1 MKKSIART
9 VATVALLLALFN
21 LVAFIIPFART
32 TSFWLGYIF
41 TSVAI
46 LAQLPL
52 MLYAFMPKG
61 SLRNSLYGFPIAR
74 LSLIYLL
81 VQAVIG
87 LLCMLLA
94 AWLPFSVALIVQA
107 VVLALTMIGCMATSA
122 IRDEIHHQDARLQKD
137 VSVMRELCSRAGAL
151 AGQAQGE
158 VVQEQLRKLADDF
171 RYSDPVSSEATF
183 PLESDLRACM
193 DNLERALTDG
203 DMDGVAKLCPKAAA
217 LLAER
222 NRLCKLNK

>member
-1 MKKSIART
+1 MKKNIART
-9 VATVALLLALFN
+9 GATVVLLLALLN
-21 LVAFIIPFART
+21 LIAFVIPVART
-32 TSFWLGYIF
+32 TIFWLGYIF

-52 MLYAFMPKG
+52 MLYAFTPKG
-61 SLRNSLYGFPIAR
+61 SLRDSLYGFPIAR

-81 VQAVIG
+81 VQAVTG
-87 LLCMLLA
+87 LLCMVLA
-94 AWLPFSVALIVQA
+94 AWVPFSAALIVQA
-107 VVLALTMIGCMATSA
+107 VVLVLAIIGCMATSA
-122 IRDEIHHQDARLQKD
+122 IRDEIHNQDARLQKD
-137 VSVMRELCSRAGAL
+137 VSVMRELRSRAGAL

-158 VVQEQLRKLADDF
+158 AVQEQLRKLADDF
-171 RYSDPVSSEATF
+171 RFSDPVSSEATF
-183 PLESDLRACM
+183 PLESELRACM

-203 DMDGVAKLCPKAAA
+203 DMDGVAKLCAKAAA

>member
-1 MKKSIART
+1 MKKNIART
-9 VATVALLLALFN
+9 GATVVLLLALLN
-21 LVAFIIPFART
+21 LIAFVIPFART

-52 MLYAFMPKG
+52 MRYAFTPKG
-61 SLRNSLYGFPIAR
+61 SLRDSLYGFPIAR

-81 VQAVIG
+81 VQAVTG
-87 LLCMLLA
+87 LLCMVLA
-94 AWLPFSVALIVQA
+94 AWVPFSAALIVQA
-107 VVLALTMIGCMATSA
+107 VVLVLAIIGCMATSA
-122 IRDEIHHQDARLQKD
+122 IRDEIHKQDARLQKD
-137 VSVMRELCSRAGAL
+137 VSVMRELRSRAGAL

-158 VVQEQLRKLADDF
+158 AVQEQLRKLADDF
-171 RYSDPVSSEATF
+171 RFSDPVSSEATF
-183 PLESDLRACM
+183 PLESELRACM
-193 DNLERALTDG
+193 DNLEHALTDG
-203 DMDGVAKLCPKAAA
+203 DMDGVTKLCPKAAA

>member
-1 MKKSIART
+1 MKKNIART
-9 VATVALLLALFN
+9 GATVVLLLALLN
-21 LVAFIIPFART
+21 LIAFVIPFART
-32 TSFWLGYIF
+32 TIFWLGYIF

-52 MLYAFMPKG
+52 MLYAFTPKG
-61 SLRNSLYGFPIAR
+61 SLRGSLYGFPIAR

-81 VQAVIG
+81 VQAVTG
-87 LLCMLLA
+87 LLCMVLA
-94 AWLPFSVALIVQA
+94 AWVPFSAALIVQA
-107 VVLALTMIGCMATSA
+107 VVLVLAIIGCMATSA
-122 IRDEIHHQDARLQKD
+122 IRDEIHNQDARLQKD
-137 VSVMRELCSRAGAL
+137 VSVMRELRSRAGAL

-158 VVQEQLRKLADDF
+158 AVQEQLRKLADDF
-171 RYSDPVSSEATF
+171 RFSDPVSSEATF
-183 PLESDLRACM
+183 PLESELRACM

-203 DMDGVAKLCPKAAA
+203 DMDGVAKLCAKAAA

>member
-1 MKKSIART
+1 MKKNIART
-9 VATVALLLALFN
+9 GATVVLLLALLN
-21 LVAFIIPFART
+21 LIAFVIPFART
-32 TSFWLGYIF
+32 TIFWLGYIF

-52 MLYAFMPKG
+52 MLYAFTPKG
-61 SLRNSLYGFPIAR
+61 SLRGSLYGFPIAR

-81 VQAVIG
+81 VQAVTG
-87 LLCMLLA
+87 LLCMALA
-94 AWLPFSVALIVQA
+94 AWVPFSAALIVQA
-107 VVLALTMIGCMATSA
+107 VVLVLAIIGCMATSA
-122 IRDEIHHQDARLQKD
+122 IRDEIHNQDARLQKD
-137 VSVMRELCSRAGAL
+137 VSVMRELRSRAGAL

-158 VVQEQLRKLADDF
+158 AVQEQLRKLADDF
-171 RYSDPVSSEATF
+171 RFSDPVSSEATF
-183 PLESDLRACM
+183 PLESELRACM

-203 DMDGVAKLCPKAAA
+203 DMDGVAKLCAKAAA

>member
-193 DNLERALTDG
+193 DNLEHAFTDG
-203 DMDGVAKLCPKAAA
+203 DMDGVAKLCPKTAA

>member
-1 MKKSIART
+1 MKKNIART
-9 VATVALLLALFN
+9 GATVVLLLALLN
-21 LVAFIIPFART
+21 LIAFVIPFART
-32 TSFWLGYIF
+32 TIFWLGYIF

-52 MLYAFMPKG
+52 MLYAFTPKG
-61 SLRNSLYGFPIAR
+61 SLRDSLYGFPIAR

-81 VQAVIG
+81 VQAVTG
-87 LLCMLLA
+87 LLCMVLA
-94 AWLPFSVALIVQA
+94 AWVPFSAALIVQA
-107 VVLALTMIGCMATSA
+107 VVLVLEIIGCMATSA
-122 IRDEIHHQDARLQKD
+122 IRDEIHNQDARLQKD
-137 VSVMRELCSRAGAL
+137 VSVMRELRSRAGAL

-158 VVQEQLRKLADDF
+158 AVQEQLRKLADDF
-171 RYSDPVSSEATF
+171 RFSDPVSSEATF
-183 PLESDLRACM
+183 PLESELRACM

-203 DMDGVAKLCPKAAA
+203 DMDGVAKLCAKAAA

>member
-81 VQAVIG
+81 VQAVTG

-193 DNLERALTDG
+193 DNLEHAFTDG
-203 DMDGVAKLCPKAAA
+203 DMDGVAKLCPKTAA

>member
-193 DNLERALTDG
+193 DNLEHAFTDG

>member
-1 MKKSIART
+1 MKKNIART
-9 VATVALLLALFN
+9 GATVVLLLALLN
-21 LVAFIIPFART
+21 LIAFVIPFART
-32 TSFWLGYIF
+32 TIFWLGYIF

-52 MLYAFMPKG
+52 MLYAFTPKG
-61 SLRNSLYGFPIAR
+61 SLRDSLYGFPIAR

-81 VQAVIG
+81 VQAVTG
-87 LLCMLLA
+87 LLCMVLA
-94 AWLPFSVALIVQA
+94 AWVPFSAALIVQA
-107 VVLALTMIGCMATSA
+107 VVLVLAIIGCMATSA
-122 IRDEIHHQDARLQKD
+122 IRDEIHNQDARLQKD
-137 VSVMRELCSRAGAL
+137 VSVMRELRSRAGAL

-158 VVQEQLRKLADDF
+158 AVQEQLRKLADDF
-171 RYSDPVSSEATF
+171 RFSDPVSSEATF
-183 PLESDLRACM
+183 PLESELRACM

-203 DMDGVAKLCPKAAA
+203 DMDGVAKLCAKAAA

>member
-1 MKKSIART
+1 MKKNIART
-9 VATVALLLALFN
+9 AATDALLLALFN
-21 LVAFIIPFART
+21 LIAFMIPFART
-32 TSFWLGYIF
+32 ASFWLAYIF

-52 MLYAFMPKG
+52 MLYAFTPKG
-61 SLRNSLYGFPIAR
+61 SLRGSLYGFPIAR

-81 VQAVIG
+81 VQAVTG
-87 LLCMLLA
+87 LLCMALA
-94 AWLPFSVALIVQA
+94 AWVPFSAALIVQA
-107 VVLALTMIGCMATSA
+107 VVLVLAIIGCMATSA
-122 IRDEIHHQDARLQKD
+122 IRDEIHNQDARLKKD
-137 VSVMRELCSRAGAL
+137 VAVMRELRSRAGAL

-158 VVQEQLRKLADDF
+158 AVQEQLRKLADDF
-171 RYSDPVSSEATF
+171 RFSDPVSSEATS
-183 PLESDLRACM
+183 PLES

-203 DMDGVAKLCPKAAA
+203 DMEGVAKLCPKTAA

>member
-94 AWLPFSVALIVQA
+94 AWLPFSVALIAQA

-183 PLESDLRACM
+183 PLESDLLACM
-193 DNLERALTDG
+193 DNLEHALTDG
-203 DMDGVAKLCPKAAA
+203 DMDGVAKLCPKTAA

>member
-1 MKKSIART
+1 MKKNIART
-9 VATVALLLALFN
+9 AATIALLLALFN
-21 LVAFIIPFART
+21 LIAFMIPFART
-32 TSFWLGYIF
+32 ASFWLAYIF

-52 MLYAFMPKG
+52 MLYAFTPKG
-61 SLRNSLYGFPIAR
+61 SLRGSLYGFPIAR

-81 VQAVIG
+81 VQAVTG
-87 LLCMLLA
+87 LLCMVLA
-94 AWLPFSVALIVQA
+94 AWVPFSAALIAQA
-107 VVLALTMIGCMATSA
+107 VVLVLALIGCMATSA
-122 IRDEIHHQDARLQKD
+122 IRDEIHNQDARLKKD
-137 VSVMRELCSRAGAL
+137 VAVMRELRSRAGAL

-158 VVQEQLRKLADDF
+158 AVQEQLRKLADDF
-171 RYSDPVSSEATF
+171 RFSDPVSSEATF
-183 PLESDLRACM
+183 PLEGELRACM

-203 DMDGVAKLCPKAAA
+203 DMDGVAKLYPKTAA